1 MQNKTTT
8 QMQTK
13 LTSYGKVKRTQRIE
27 PRARRTQPRAKN
39 NTDLPQLTMGLSLNK
54 SIIS

>member
-13 LTSYGKVKRTQRIE
+13 PTSYGKVKRTQRIE
-27 PRARRTQPRAKN
+27 PRARRTQLRAKN
-39 NTDLPQLTMGLSLNK
+39 NTDLPQLTMGLNLKK
-54 SIIS
+54 SVVS

>member
-13 LTSYGKVKRTQRIE
+13 PTSYGKVKRTQRIE
-27 PRARRTQPRAKN
+27 QRARRTQRAKN

-54 SIIS
+54 SVVN